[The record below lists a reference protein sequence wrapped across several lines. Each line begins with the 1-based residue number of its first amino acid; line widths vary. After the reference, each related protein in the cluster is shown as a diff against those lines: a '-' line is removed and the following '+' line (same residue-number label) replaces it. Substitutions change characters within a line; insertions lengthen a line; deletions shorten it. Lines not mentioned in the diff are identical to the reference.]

1 MSDSHAW
8 AAVIATLGLLVLYEL
23 VLAAMHRW
31 LPHRL
36 ARTVHATLRAQWFEA
51 VSGQRGS
58 EILAVQTL
66 RNSMMS
72 ATMLASTA
80 ALALMGTITLAV
92 PSLHATFADGPG
104 AARFTPRL
112 ALEFMLLALLFAS
125 LVSTVMAVRFYNHAG
140 FVAALPVDSELRRR
154 WSMSGVAYVRKAGI
168 LYSAGLRHLV
178 LVVPAVAALLAPVA
192 GPIAAA
198 IVAAV
203 LLMFDRVPDA
213 PVRR

>member
-1 MSDSHAW
+1 MSNTHAW
-8 AAVIATLGLLVLYEL
+8 TAVTATVSLLVLYEL
-23 VLAAMHRW
+23 VLVAMHRW

-80 ALALMGTITLAV
+80 ALGLMGTVTLAV
-92 PSLHATFADGPG
+92 PSLHLRSEGG
-104 AARFTPRL
+104 ASAVGLTPQL
-112 ALEFMLLALLFAS
+112 TLELLLLVLLFTS

-154 WSMSGVAYVRKAGI
+154 WSMSGVAYVRKAGV
-168 LYSAGLRHLV
+168 LYSIGLRHVV
-178 LVVPAVAALLAPVA
+178 LVVPVVAALLAPAA

-203 LLMFDRVPDA
+203 LFVFDRVPDEA
-213 PVRR
+213 ARR